1 MPIYEYRCEACG
13 HLLEVL
19 QKISD
24 KPPKSC
30 PACSKRA
37 LKRLMSAPRF
47 RLKGAGWYETD
58 FKTDK
63 DKKRNLAESGGDSGS
78 SSTGDG
84 AVSASDKS
92 DKSDKGDKGDKGDK
106 VDKGDKGSKTTESTA
121 ASGGSKTSSKSSKSS
136 AKSPAGRKSAAAR
149 KRPGGEAA

>member
-92 DKSDKGDKGDKGDK
+92 DKGDKGDK